1 MKWELAAEKNL
12 NEILRFLLPREH
24 FCTALTSKFY
34 TESGAVWPKDKP
46 VISVLRHNGVIEAVM
61 YLSRRGLALPVFS
74 ETAELHPA
82 AGAPPLFLRKQIKKI
97 HTCIGTRRVV
107 EILEN
112 YAGKRKHMVRYYLM
126 VQSGPVSS
134 SLRGVGS
141 IQVRRAGPEHS
152 DLLFPLHEG
161 YEKEEVLI
169 TPENF
174 NEKFHRLLLEKNLA
188 AHMIFFALYEGTP
201 AATAG
206 TNAIGFSWC
215 QLGSV
220 YTAPELRKR
229 GIATVLVAKVCSE
242 INKLN
247 KKGCLYVKQHNPA
260 ALALYRGLGFT
271 SVDEYQIS
279 YFS

>member
-1 MKWELAAEKNL
+1 MKWELAAEKDL
-12 NEILRFLLPREH
+12 QEILRFLLPREH

-34 TESGAVWPKDKP
+34 TERGAVWPDDKP
-46 VISVLRHNGVIEAVM
+46 ILAVLRHKRIIEAVF

-74 ETAELHPA
+74 ETAERHPA
-82 AGAPPLFLRKQIKKI
+82 AGSPPPFPRKQVKKI

-112 YAGKRKHMVRYYLM
+112 YAGKRKHAVRYYLM
-126 VQSGPVSS
+126 AQSKPVVSRP
-134 SLRGVGS
+134 RGGGS
-141 IQVRRAGPEHS
+141 IQLRRAGPEHS

-169 TPENF
+169 MPENF

-188 AHMIFFALYEGTP
+188 SQIVFFALYEGKP

-220 YTAPELRKR
+220 YTAPETRRR
-229 GIATVLVAKVCSE
+229 GIAAALVANVCAE
-242 INKLN
+242 INTLN
-247 KKGCLYVKQHNPA
+247 KKGCLYVKQNNPA
-260 ALALYRGLGFT
+260 ALALYKSLGFS
-271 SVDEYQIS
+271 SVGEYQIS